1 MINLFEYQN
10 KFPFE
15 DGFSDLEIFL
25 DEIWNKREKNSFYEN
40 DDSEKV
46 ETQRFI
52 EFLHKTK
59 ELKSSKYVG
68 VIHFEGHRI
77 NLLPKIFYDSDKSYN
92 DKDIESINKHI
103 LWYLSYC
110 RKIKFPNF
118 ISSLSSLKSDFFEV
132 LIYLFSKYTREL
144 LSSSI
149 YQQYEEVNNELSNI
163 KGRIDVPVY
172 ISENLSKGR
181 WHKVSCSYDSFV
193 MDNKFNRI
201 IKYVTQL
208 LFNVSKNLDNKKY
221 LREILFI
228 LDEVSDVR
236 ATAEECSSLTFNPM
250 FSDFE
255 TVRDYCSLFLSNSI
269 SFNYKNDLK
278 LFAFLIPMEHLFEDF
293 IFGFIDKELSNA
305 SVKSQMMYKF
315 LDECKIFNLKPDLLI
330 ETKDKKLFI
339 ADTKYKI
346 IYSDKSDK
354 KEGVSQSDLYQMVSY
369 AIRFNIQDIILFYP
383 NIINQDEEKSSELVI
398 LDELA
403 DKKIKI
409 TIHQLPVINKEIFTN
424 NTKIQDITLSEV
436 FNNTRLNL
444 KAKIISILTNPL

>member
-1 MINLFEYQN
+1 MSWF
-10 KFPFE
+10 FFW
-15 DGFSDLEIFL
+15 G
-25 DEIWNKREKNSFYEN
+25 
-40 DDSEKV
+40 
-46 ETQRFI
+46 
-52 EFLHKTK
+52 
-59 ELKSSKYVG
+59 
-68 VIHFEGHRI
+68 EGH
-77 NLLPKIFYDSDKSYN
+77 
-92 DKDIESINKHI
+92 
-103 LWYLSYC
+103 
-110 RKIKFPNF
+110 
-118 ISSLSSLKSDFFEV
+118 
-132 LIYLFSKYTREL
+132 
-144 LSSSI
+144 
-149 YQQYEEVNNELSNI
+149 
-163 KGRIDVPVY
+163 
-172 ISENLSKGR
+172 
-181 WHKVSCSYDSFV
+181 
-193 MDNKFNRI
+193 
-201 IKYVTQL
+201 
-208 LFNVSKNLDNKKY
+208 
-221 LREILFI
+221 
-228 LDEVSDVR
+228 
-236 ATAEECSSLTFNPM
+236 EECSSLTFNPM